1 MHTCRSGDDNTADEI
16 VSQPPWA
23 AFGLL
28 VAAAPCSHH
37 MRRRCLPAQLPSCMQ
52 RRASAPR
59 CMCPAMDGMDHG
71 PVPTA
76 DGARC
81 TMATGVDGARPAGRR
96 AVRVHACMMHKTR
109 SDPPPCTAYSVGRV
123 GIPTVQRT
131 LQRTVGLQ

>member
-1 MHTCRSGDDNTADEI
+1 MQVRRRQYRRRNCFAASL
-16 VSQPPWA
+16 WA

-81 TMATGVDGARPAGRR
+81 TMATGVDAVHGRGRR
-96 AVRVHACMMHKTR
+96 AAAARAVRARMH
-109 SDPPPCTAYSVGRV
+109 DA
-123 GIPTVQRT
+123 
-131 LQRTVGLQ
+131 